1 MTTLSGFAHH
11 PAPLSAP
18 TRPAAARGQS
28 PVFGALGDGIVRQV
42 AVWIERARTRA
53 QLRALDDRMLRD
65 IGLSVDSVRG
75 ETDKPFWI
83 A

>member
-1 MTTLSGFAHH
+1 MTTLSGFVHH
-11 PAPLSAP
+11 PASLTTR
-18 TRPAAARGQS
+18 TRPVAARGQS
-28 PVFGALGDGIVRQV
+28 PVFGTLGDGIVRQV

-65 IGLSVDSVRG
+65 IGLSVDSVRS